1 MGGGVV
7 SEIAVL
13 ITSIVGALSATGAAI
28 AWLWNKIEKRFE
40 KVENALDECRE
51 REARSAEREGKHL
64 TVIELLWQEVE
75 RKTRGPNAVLDRAK
89 RILDDLKGDD

>member
-40 KVENALDECRE
+40 KVETALEECRK

>member
-1 MGGGVV
+1 M
-7 SEIAVL
+7 SEVAVL

-40 KVENALDECRE
+40 KVESALEECRK
-51 REARSAEREGKHL
+51 REAKSTEREGKHL

-75 RKTRGPNAVLDRAK
+75 RKARGPNAVLDRAK
-89 RILDDLKGDD
+89 RILDDLKGQEP

>member
-1 MGGGVV
+1 M
-7 SEIAVL
+7 SEVAVL

-40 KVENALDECRE
+40 KVETALEECRA
-51 REARSAEREGKHL
+51 REAKSSEREGKHL

-75 RKTRGPNAVLDRAK
+75 RKARGPNAVLDRAK